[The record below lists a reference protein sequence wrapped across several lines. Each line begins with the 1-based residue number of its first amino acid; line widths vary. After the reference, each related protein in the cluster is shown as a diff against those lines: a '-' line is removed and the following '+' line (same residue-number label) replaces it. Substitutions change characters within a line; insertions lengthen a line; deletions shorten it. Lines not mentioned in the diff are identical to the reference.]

1 MGFFYSRDHKYV
13 VNWHFHKQSLAIGMW
28 QVFSN
33 GPIYRFLK
41 KIIFIINEI
50 EY

>member
-1 MGFFYSRDHKYV
+1 M

-28 QVFSN
+28 QTFWD
-33 GPIYRFLK
+33 GLIYKKKLK
-41 KIIFIINEI
+41 SICIINEI